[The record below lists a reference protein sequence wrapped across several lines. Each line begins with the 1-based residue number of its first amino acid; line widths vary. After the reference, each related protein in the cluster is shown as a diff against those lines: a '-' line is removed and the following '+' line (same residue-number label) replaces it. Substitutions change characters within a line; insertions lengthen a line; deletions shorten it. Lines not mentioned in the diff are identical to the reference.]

1 MFYIWHTL
9 LISGFIALAYLFGYK
24 HGIKTAKKPLP
35 KDRRPLSN

>member
-9 LISGFIALAYLFGYK
+9 LITVFIATAYWFGYK
-24 HGIKTAKKPLP
+24 HGMKTAKKTSP